1 MLFLML
7 AVEEHMKLS
16 QLMNG
21 LDIINL
27 TPDVTGDV
35 SALCYAAD
43 KSQDGS
49 LFVAISGLKHDGHDY
64 IEDAV
69 KCGARY
75 IVYEKDVHIPF
86 GVKAFKVTNSRRALG
101 VLAKNYFGNPSAKLC
116 LIGVT
121 GTNGK
126 TTTTYLLESILTQA
140 GCKCGVLGTVNY
152 RYNHKTYPAPNTTPE
167 SYEMQK
173 ILRAMADEGVTHVI
187 AEISSHAIDLRRID
201 DCDFDLGVF
210 TNLTREHLDY
220 HLTMEN
226 YFQAK
231 KRFFAEVL
239 PHSKK
244 VYQQKMIINGDDQ
257 WGRIILKDIALPA
270 LTYGMEEND
279 AVKTVSYELSLAGIK
294 TKIDLAGEA
303 ISIQTMLVGKFNI
316 YNILAAAAAA
326 KALQIPSAIIKAGIE
341 NLPYVPGRLQR
352 IDSSSGFTVLID
364 YAHKPDALKQV
375 LQNLSEFKKKR
386 IITVFGCGGNRDAGK
401 RPMMG
406 ETATFYSDLTIVTSD
421 NPRLEDPLA
430 IIAEIET
437 GINHGTIKK
446 IAPENLQLNNDAH
459 TYTVISERRKA
470 IEMAISA
477 AEKGDIVLIA
487 GKGHEDYQ
495 ILGTNKIPFDDH
507 VVVEQT
513 LKLKESRKVN

>member
-1 MLFLML
+1 
-7 AVEEHMKLS
+7 MKLS
-16 QLMNG
+16 QLIKD

-27 TPDVTGDV
+27 SADVAGDV
-35 SALCYAAD
+35 STLCYAAD
-43 KSQDGS
+43 KCEEGS

-64 IEDAV
+64 IADAAS
-69 KCGARY
+69 CGARY
-75 IVYEKDVHIPF
+75 IVYEKDIQIPF
-86 GVKAFKVTNSRRALG
+86 GVKAIKVKSSRRALG
-101 VLAKNYFGNPSAKLC
+101 VLAKNYFGNPSARLC

-126 TTTTYLLESILTQA
+126 TTTTYLLESILAQT

-152 RYNHKTYPAPNTTPE
+152 RYNSKTYPAPNTTPE
-167 SYEMQK
+167 SYEMQR
-173 ILRAMADEGVTHVI
+173 ILRAMADEGITHVI
-187 AEISSHAIDLRRID
+187 AEVSSHAIDLKRID

-210 TNLTREHLDY
+210 TNLTHEHLDY

-239 PHSKK
+239 PQSKK
-244 VYQQKMIINGDDQ
+244 VHPQKMIINGDDK
-257 WGRIILKDIALPA
+257 WGRIILKDITLPA
-270 LTYGMEEND
+270 LTYGMDEND
-279 AVKTVSYELSLAGIK
+279 AVKTVSYELSLSGIK
-294 TKIDLAGEA
+294 ANIDLAGEI
-303 ISIQTMLVGKFNI
+303 ISIQTPLVGKFNI
-316 YNILAAAAAA
+316 YNILAAAAVA
-326 KALQIPSAIIKAGIE
+326 KTLQIPKASIKTGIE
-341 NLPYVPGRLQR
+341 NLSCVPGRLER

-375 LQNLSEFKKKR
+375 LQNLEEFKKKR
-386 IITVFGCGGNRDAGK
+386 IITVFGCGGNRDTGK
-401 RPMMG
+401 RPLMG

-437 GINHGTIKK
+437 GIDRSKIQK
-446 IAPENLQLNNDAH
+446 IASDNLKVLNDTHSYA
-459 TYTVISERRKA
+459 VISERRKA
-470 IEMAISA
+470 IETAINVA
-477 AEKGDIVLIA
+477 KQGDIILIA

-495 ILGTNKIPFDDH
+495 ILGTNKIPFDDR

-513 LKLKESRKVN
+513 LKLKESSTVN